1 MVFSLWVSFVLASF
15 LTISSPG
22 PVVTLL
28 ITTSINYGKNIAISM
43 IPGIF
48 IGDFL
53 VMIISLAGVGALLLS
68 SPTLYITMKLLGAIY
83 LVYLGIKT
91 WFGASK
97 TSSNN
102 NEFNIKKRQSTIKA
116 FCVTIS
122 NPKSFLFFTAFMS
135 QFINKNE
142 SLLFQII
149 ILVTTYL
156 GIGLLNDITY
166 VLLANKAAN
175 FLNNHHL
182 KLINKIAAIN
192 LIATGII
199 VFSLHN
205 Y

>member
-1 MVFSLWVSFVLASF
+1 MFFSLWVSFVLASI

-28 ITTSINYGKNIAISM
+28 ITTSISYGKNIAVSM

-68 SPTLYITMKLLGAIY
+68 SPTLYITMKLLGALYI
-83 LVYLGIKT
+83 VYLGAKT
-91 WFGASK
+91 WFG
-97 TSSNN
+97 SSNTSPDSDEVN
-102 NEFNIKKRQSTIKA
+102 VKKRKSALKA

-135 QFINKNE
+135 QFINRNE
-142 SLLFQII
+142 PLLFQIV

-166 VLLANKAAN
+166 VLLADKAAN
-175 FLNNHHL
+175 FLNNRHL
-182 KLINKIAAIN
+182 KLINRVAAIN

-199 VFSLHN
+199 IFSLHN
-205 Y
+205 F

>member
-1 MVFSLWVSFVLASF
+1 MVFSLWMSFVLASI

-28 ITTSINYGKNIAISM
+28 ITTSISYGKNIAVSM

-68 SPTLYITMKLLGAIY
+68 SPTLYIIMKLLGALY
-83 LVYLGIKT
+83 LVYLGAKT
-91 WFGASK
+91 WFG
-97 TSSNN
+97 SSNTSPDN
-102 NEFNIKKRQSTIKA
+102 DELNIKKRESTLKA

-135 QFINKNE
+135 QFINRNE
-142 SLLFQII
+142 PLLFQIV

-166 VLLANKAAN
+166 VLLADKAAN
-175 FLNNHHL
+175 FLNNRHL
-182 KLINKIAAIN
+182 KLINRVAAIN

-199 VFSLHN
+199 IFSLHN
-205 Y
+205 S

>member
-48 IGDFL
+48 LGDFL
-53 VMIISLAGVGALLLS
+53 VMIISLAGVGALVLS
-68 SPTLYITMKLLGAIY
+68 SSTLYIIIKLFGAIY
-83 LVYLGIKT
+83 LVYLGVKT
-91 WFGASK
+91 WFGPNNV
-97 TSSNN
+97 SSNN
-102 NEFNIKKRQSTIKA
+102 DELNIKKRQSTIKA

-122 NPKSFLFFTAFMS
+122 NPKSFLFFAAFMS

-142 SLLFQII
+142 PLLLQIL

-166 VLLANKAAN
+166 VLIANKAAN
-175 FLNNHHL
+175 FLNNRSL
-182 KLINKIAAIN
+182 KLINRVAAIN
-192 LIATGII
+192 LIVTGII
-199 VFSLHN
+199 IFSLHN
-205 Y
+205 S

>member
-48 IGDFL
+48 LGDFL

-68 SPTLYITMKLLGAIY
+68 SSTLYIIIKLFGAIY
-83 LVYLGIKT
+83 LVYLGVKT
-91 WFGASK
+91 WFGPNNVL
-97 TSSNN
+97 SNN
-102 NEFNIKKRQSTIKA
+102 DELNIKKRQSTIKA

-142 SLLFQII
+142 PILLQIL

-166 VLLANKAAN
+166 VLIANKATN
-175 FLNNHHL
+175 FLNNRSL
-182 KLINKIAAIN
+182 KLINRVAAIN
-192 LIATGII
+192 LIVTGII
-199 VFSLHN
+199 IFSLHN
-205 Y
+205 S

>member
-48 IGDFL
+48 LGDFL
-53 VMIISLAGVGALLLS
+53 VMIISLAGVGALVLS
-68 SPTLYITMKLLGAIY
+68 SSTLYIIIKLFGAIY
-83 LVYLGIKT
+83 LVYLGVKT
-91 WFGASK
+91 WFGPNNV
-97 TSSNN
+97 SSNN
-102 NEFNIKKRQSTIKA
+102 DELNIKKRQSTIKA

-122 NPKSFLFFTAFMS
+122 NPKSFLFFAAFMS

-142 SLLFQII
+142 PLLLQIL

-166 VLLANKAAN
+166 VLIANKAAN
-175 FLNNHHL
+175 FLNNRSL
-182 KLINKIAAIN
+182 KLINRVAAIN
-192 LIATGII
+192 LIVI
-199 VFSLHN
+199 FSLHN
-205 Y
+205 S

>member
-1 MVFSLWVSFVLASF
+1 MVFSLWVSFVLASI

-28 ITTSINYGKNIAISM
+28 ITTSISYGKNIAVSM

-68 SPTLYITMKLLGAIY
+68 SPTLYITMKLLGALY
-83 LVYLGIKT
+83 LVYLGAKT
-91 WFGASK
+91 WFGSSS
-97 TSSNN
+97 TSPDND
-102 NEFNIKKRQSTIKA
+102 EVNIKKRESTLKA

-135 QFINKNE
+135 QFINRNE
-142 SLLFQII
+142 PLLLQII
-149 ILVTTYL
+149 ILVATYL
-156 GIGLLNDITY
+156 TIGLLNDITY
-166 VLLANKAAN
+166 VLLADKAAN
-175 FLNNHHL
+175 FLNNRHL
-182 KLINKIAAIN
+182 KLINRVAAIN

-199 VFSLHN
+199 IFSLHN
-205 Y
+205 S

>member
-1 MVFSLWVSFVLASF
+1 MFFSLWVSFVLASI

-28 ITTSINYGKNIAISM
+28 ITTSISYGKNIAVSM

-68 SPTLYITMKLLGAIY
+68 SPTLYITMKLLGALY
-83 LVYLGIKT
+83 LVYLGAKT
-91 WFGASK
+91 WFG
-97 TSSNN
+97 SSNTSPDN
-102 NEFNIKKRQSTIKA
+102 DEVNIKKRESTLKA

-142 SLLFQII
+142 PLLLQII
-149 ILVTTYL
+149 ILVATYL
-156 GIGLLNDITY
+156 TIGLLNDITY
-166 VLLANKAAN
+166 VLLADKAAN
-175 FLNNHHL
+175 FLNNRHL
-182 KLINKIAAIN
+182 KLINRVAAIN

-199 VFSLHN
+199 IFSLHN
-205 Y
+205 F

>member
-1 MVFSLWVSFVLASF
+1 MVFSLWMSFVLASI

-28 ITTSINYGKNIAISM
+28 ITTSISYGKNIAFSM

-68 SPTLYITMKLLGAIY
+68 SPTLYITMKLLGALY
-83 LVYLGIKT
+83 LVYLGAKT
-91 WFGASK
+91 WFG
-97 TSSNN
+97 SSNTSPDN
-102 NEFNIKKRQSTIKA
+102 DELNIKKRESTLKA

-135 QFINKNE
+135 QFINRNE
-142 SLLFQII
+142 PLLFQIV

-166 VLLANKAAN
+166 VLLADKAAN
-175 FLNNHHL
+175 FLNNRHL
-182 KLINKIAAIN
+182 KLINRVAAIN

-199 VFSLHN
+199 IFSLHN
-205 Y
+205 S

>member
-1 MVFSLWVSFVLASF
+1 MIFSLWVSFVLASI

-28 ITTSINYGKNIAISM
+28 ITTSISYGKNTAISM

-68 SPTLYITMKLLGAIY
+68 TPTLYTIMKLLGALY
-83 LVYLGIKT
+83 LVYLGAKT
-91 WFGASK
+91 WFG
-97 TSSNN
+97 SSNTSPDN
-102 NEFNIKKRQSTIKA
+102 DELNIKKRESTLKA

-135 QFINKNE
+135 QFINRNE
-142 SLLFQII
+142 PLLFQII

-156 GIGLLNDITY
+156 GIGLLNDIIY

-175 FLNNHHL
+175 FLNNCHL
-182 KLINKIAAIN
+182 KLINRVAAIN
-192 LIATGII
+192 LIATGIVI
-199 VFSLHN
+199 FSLHN
-205 Y
+205 S

>member
-1 MVFSLWVSFVLASF
+1 MVFSLWMSFVLASI

-28 ITTSINYGKNIAISM
+28 ITTSISYGKNIAVSM

-53 VMIISLAGVGALLLS
+53 VMIISIAGVGALLLS
-68 SPTLYITMKLLGAIY
+68 SPTLYITMKLLGALY
-83 LVYLGIKT
+83 LVYLGAKT
-91 WFGASK
+91 WLG
-97 TSSNN
+97 SSNTSPDN
-102 NEFNIKKRQSTIKA
+102 DEVNIKKRESTLKA

-135 QFINKNE
+135 QFINRNE
-142 SLLFQII
+142 PLLFQII

-166 VLLANKAAN
+166 VLLADKAAN
-175 FLNNHHL
+175 FLNNRHL
-182 KLINKIAAIN
+182 KLINRVAAIN

-199 VFSLHN
+199 IFSLHN
-205 Y
+205 S